1 MNIINKI
8 NQYLLVEEVMPKIIV
23 ESGIRNI
30 RELAKT
36 HKEAEIYFHI
46 DL

>member
-1 MNIINKI
+1 MNTIQKI
-8 NQYLLVEEVMPKIIV
+8 DQYLKEVTSQVIV

>member
-1 MNIINKI
+1 VNLTEKI
-8 NQYLLVEEVMPKIIV
+8 EYILEVGAEV
-23 ESGIRNI
+23 LNESGIRNI

-36 HKEAEIYFHI
+36 HRTAEIYFHQ

>member
-1 MNIINKI
+1 M
-8 NQYLLVEEVMPKIIV
+8 EVDAKV
-23 ESGIRNI
+23 LNESGIRNI

-36 HKEAEIYFHI
+36 HRTAEIYFHQ